1 MVSLV
6 QKTLIPMDLKKYMI
20 LSFATLWTVVLII
33 ALIATI
39 IHQVNFQKSSDRLH
53 LEWEVAGLS
62 QDLRELEVERTKLK
76 ITINQVLSDPYYE

>member
-53 LEWEVAGLS
+53 LEWEVVGLS

>member
-20 LSFATLWTVVLII
+20 LSFVTLWTIVLII